1 MMNRVPTCR
10 DEFLQTFEIN
20 YIMMKKL
27 NDIPAK
33 NPFKVPDDYF
43 EEFNRKIISA
53 TAGCDYDVK
62 KIRLHDRI
70 RPYLLIAA
78 SVAGFILISYAGMKL
93 LTPDRTKNSQI
104 SEVLKEENPDSYMND
119 IDISSLEE
127 NASSLNLSE
136 EGPEVSKTDIIE
148 YLLLDNVEI
157 SDIYEQL

>member
-1 MMNRVPTCR
+1 
-10 DEFLQTFEIN
+10 
-20 YIMMKKL
+20 MKKL
-27 NDIPAK
+27 NDIPAE

-43 EEFNRKIISA
+43 EEVNRKIIS
-53 TAGCDYDVK
+53 TTTGRDYDVK
-62 KIRLHDRI
+62 KIRLYDRI

-93 LTPDRTKNSQI
+93 LTPYKTKNSQI
-104 SEVLKEENPDSYMND
+104 SEVLKDENPDSYMND
-119 IDISSLEE
+119 IDIYSLEE

-157 SDIYEQL
+157 IDIYEQL

>member
-1 MMNRVPTCR
+1 
-10 DEFLQTFEIN
+10 
-20 YIMMKKL
+20 MKKL
-27 NDIPAK
+27 NDIPAE

-43 EEFNRKIISA
+43 EEVNRKIISI
-53 TAGCDYDVK
+53 TTGRDYDVK
-62 KIRLHDRI
+62 KIRLYDRI

-93 LTPDRTKNSQI
+93 LTPDKTKNSQI
-104 SEVLKEENPDSYMND
+104 SEVLKDENPDSYMND
-119 IDISSLEE
+119 IDIYSLEE

>member
-1 MMNRVPTCR
+1 
-10 DEFLQTFEIN
+10 
-20 YIMMKKL
+20 MKKL
-27 NDIPAK
+27 NDIPAE

-43 EEFNRKIISA
+43 EEVNRKIIS
-53 TAGCDYDVK
+53 TTTGRDYDVK
-62 KIRLHDRI
+62 KIRLYDRI

-93 LTPDRTKNSQI
+93 LTPYKTKNSQI
-104 SEVLKEENPDSYMND
+104 SEVLKDENPDSYMND
-119 IDISSLEE
+119 IDIYSLEE